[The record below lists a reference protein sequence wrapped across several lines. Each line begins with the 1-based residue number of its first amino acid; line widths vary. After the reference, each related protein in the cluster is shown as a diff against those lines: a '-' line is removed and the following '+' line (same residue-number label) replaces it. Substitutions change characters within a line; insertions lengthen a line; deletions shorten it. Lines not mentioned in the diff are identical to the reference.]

1 MKNKKK
7 KFITLGMVFALGAM
21 SMVGLTACG
30 NSRDGDSQ
38 YAQDFYAMSAISS
51 FNYLQGLG
59 NDMAIN
65 NTTETSTSTSI
76 QEADEQNI
84 VEYMGMFK
92 GMLASETTDYYDN
105 GIVPA
110 DDTYAEQFSYV
121 MTLNVPAINGE
132 PAQSFKMYYNEY
144 YLSTESSDQQEI
156 DDDDFELEINTRIQ
170 GILISGENMY
180 AVTGERE
187 YEQEGNETEVEIW
200 FRASI
205 DTSNYIIVEH
215 EMEAGEYEYQY
226 TLVNDGQ
233 VSTTEVEFENERG
246 NKSLELEFET
256 TTQTSQDKVKYEIT
270 QISENEFNVKVK
282 YASNNTETG
291 ESFKIIAT
299 ADGYQFVYSEQ
310 TSEVV

>member
-7 KFITLGMVFALGAM
+7 KFITVGMVFALGTM

-30 NSRDGDSQ
+30 TSSGGDSG

-65 NTTETSTSTSI
+65 NTADTSTSTSI

-110 DDTYAEQFSYV
+110 DDPYAEQFSYV

-144 YLSTESSDQQEI
+144 YLSTESSDQQI

-170 GILISGENMY
+170 GILISGENRY

-205 DTSNYIIVEH
+205 DTSNYIMVEH

-256 TTQTSQDKVKYEIT
+256 TTQTSQEKVKYEIT

-282 YASNNTETG
+282 NASNNSETG
-291 ESFKIIAT
+291 VSFKIIAT